1 MTTIKEV
8 AELAGVS
15 TATVSRS
22 FVATSA
28 LSGQTRDRVLEIANR
43 LNYRP
48 RTAAP
53 GSRIRKSATSAKRS
67 VSPTIGFE
75 YFAYAPSDTLA
86 SNGFYSEV
94 LDGAQAEA
102 ASLGMHMLLSTT
114 HRHKMSTELPP
125 MVREQAVA
133 GMLLVGTADS
143 EILETFTQY
152 VPHLVLLDNRDVLGR
167 YDSVFS
173 DGFGGAYEATRHL
186 LELGHRQIGF
196 LTSRA
201 PEITFKDR
209 LNGFVCAHF
218 HAGVPLRPDC
228 VLAVGNLEDT
238 ENEALSSRE
247 LREHSTRE
255 IIAALQQ
262 PNRPTGFVAAND
274 DHAALMLR
282 ACQALSIPVPEAM
295 SVIGFDDADNSAE
308 LHPPLSTV
316 RLDTREMGR
325 VAVRRLHTRLV
336 AAEQGRKPHPPMFE
350 QLPVSLV
357 LRQSTARPQK

>member
-1 MTTIKEV
+1 MATLKDV

-22 FVATSA
+22 FVSTSA
-28 LSGQTRDRVLEIANR
+28 LSGQTRSRVLEIADR

-48 RTAAP
+48 RGASH
-53 GSRIRKSATSAKRS
+53 GSSTRKRVGSVQRS
-67 VSPTIGFE
+67 VSPTVGFE

-86 SNGFYSEV
+86 SNGFYSQV

-102 ASLGMHMLLSTT
+102 ATLGMHMLLSTT
-114 HRHKMSTELPP
+114 HRHKLSTELPP

-143 EILETFTQY
+143 EILESFTQY
-152 VPHLVLLDNRDVLGR
+152 VPHLVLLDNRDLSGR

-186 LELGHRQIGF
+186 LELGHRRIGF
-196 LTSRA
+196 LTARA
-201 PEITFKDR
+201 GEITFKDR

-218 HAGVPLRPDC
+218 HAGVALSPERI
-228 VLAVGNLEDT
+228 LAVGSLEDA

-247 LREHSTRE
+247 LREHSVRE
-255 IIAALQQ
+255 IVAALQQ

-274 DHAALMLR
+274 DHAALMLK
-282 ACQALSIPVPEAM
+282 ACAALGISVPEKM
-295 SVIGFDDADNSAE
+295 SVIGFDDADSSAE
-308 LHPPLSTV
+308 MRPPLSTV

-325 VAVRRLHTRLV
+325 VAVRRLHARIM
-336 AAEQGRKPHPPMFE
+336 AAEQGRKPHPPTFE
-350 QLPVSLV
+350 QLPVSLI
-357 LRQSTARPQK
+357 LRQSTARPRE